1 MNKSGHLIRTIRLNN
16 ASIQKILEQLDKVE
30 SASADGSAESG
41 CFPYR
46 DSDCVMQLA
55 SPSGGSPTSYQVPTR
70 HISNTGISFLH
81 GSFLYA
87 GACCVMRLTTI
98 YKTTRDVP
106 AQIVRCE
113 YVSTGVHE
121 VIGKFL
127 KPIEVSQYCLDAAGC
142 RVLIADDNE
151 SIIRFTDSVLKK
163 LNVQCESVK
172 DGQAAVDR
180 ALTNV
185 YDLVLLDIEMPV
197 LDGFQAVRKL
207 RDAGYVGNIVAVTGK
222 TAPDDE
228 QRCLDAGFSSYLPKP
243 LDRDRLASL
252 IQSVRHEPLLSSY
265 FGDQLMRP
273 LIDDFVAELPGRV
286 RRLETAFV
294 NSEVDVLQKA
304 CRDLKSDAGSF
315 GFGPISTISA
325 EVEKGLLRQLPMDEL
340 KKPFTIL
347 VGLCCRAQ
355 VQPSA

>member
-1 MNKSGHLIRTIRLNN
+1 MNKSGPLIRTIRLDDS
-16 ASIQKILEQLDKVE
+16 SIQKILEQLDKADYAAADE
-30 SASADGSAESG
+30 SVESG

-46 DSDCVMQLA
+46 DSNCVMHLA
-55 SPSGGSPTSYQVPTR
+55 SPSGGSPTSYHVPTR
-70 HISNTGISFLH
+70 HISNTGMSFLY

-106 AQIVRCE
+106 AQILRCE

-121 VIGKFL
+121 VVVQFL

-142 RVLIADDNE
+142 RVLIADDND
-151 SIIRFTDSVLKK
+151 SIIRFTDSILTK

-172 DGQAAVDR
+172 DGQGAVDR
-180 ALTNV
+180 ALTNT
-185 YDLVLLDIEMPV
+185 YDLILLDIEMPV
-197 LDGFQAVRKL
+197 LDGYQAVGKL
-207 RDAGYVGNIVAVTGK
+207 REAGYLGSIVAVTGK
-222 TAPDDE
+222 TEPDDE

-252 IQSVRHEPLLSSY
+252 IQSARHEPLLSS
-265 FGDQLMRP
+265 FIGDKSMRP
-273 LIDDFVAELPGRV
+273 LIDDFVAELPGRI

-294 NSEVDVLQKA
+294 RSEIDVLQKA

-315 GFGPISTISA
+315 GFGPISTVSA
-325 EVEKGLLRQLPMDEL
+325 EVETGLLKQLPMDEL
-340 KKPFTIL
+340 KKPVTML